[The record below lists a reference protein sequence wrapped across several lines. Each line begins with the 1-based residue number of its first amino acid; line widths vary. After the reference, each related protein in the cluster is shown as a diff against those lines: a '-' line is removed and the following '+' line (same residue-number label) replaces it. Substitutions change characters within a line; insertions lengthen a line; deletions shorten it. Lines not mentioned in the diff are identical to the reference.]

1 MSKTIKINL
10 KRPIV
15 FVPMS
20 ADIIHH
26 GHINILKKSK
36 KYGKVIVG
44 LMTDKGIESYKKA
57 KPLMKYNERKIILQ
71 SIKYVDTIIPL
82 PGLKYIE
89 FAKKYKFDYFVHGDD
104 WKKGPQSLQ
113 RSGLIKLVK
122 KWKGKVID
130 IKYTSNISSNL
141 IKKKI
146 KNLT

>member
-44 LMTDKGIESYKKA
+44 LMTDKGIESYKKV

-71 SIKYVDTIIPL
+71 SIKYVDSIIPL

-104 WKKGPQSLQ
+104 WKKGPQSEQ

-130 IKYTSNISSNL
+130 IKYTSNISSNI

-146 KNLT
+146 KKLT